1 MRDEIAEPR
10 AKYGGRW
17 TKEKLEILEKY
28 LDAYTTALKN
38 KPFKLLYID
47 AFAGTGY
54 LELGQDDQDAKDI
67 FDAFAGTDYLELGQD
82 DQDARDLFDGSARRA
97 VDIDDKPFDKLI
109 FVEKDPKRCA
119 ELKNLRR
126 DSSNRNIWIENSDAN
141 DYLRNLQ
148 QNWQEWRGILF
159 LDPFGTQVEWSTIE
173 TIASFHA
180 LDTWILFP
188 VSAISRILPKLKRL
202 EDIDAKWGRKLTK
215 VYGDKSWQDLYR
227 PEPRGLFPSTEHER
241 TPGVGELLTIY
252 KNSLADLFGNRFL
265 QESRTLKNS
274 RNAPMFEFL
283 FCVGNEKGIGPA
295 KRIAEHILEHM

>member
-1 MRDEIAEPR
+1 MRDEIAEPQ

-28 LDAYTTALKN
+28 LNAYTTALKN
-38 KPFKLLYID
+38 TPFKLLYID

-54 LELGQDDQDAKDI
+54 LELGQDDQDA
-67 FDAFAGTDYLELGQD
+67 
-82 DQDARDLFDGSARRA
+82 RDLIDGSARRA

-109 FVEKDPKRCA
+109 FVEKDPKRYA

-159 LDPFGTQVEWSTIE
+159 LDPFATQVEWSTVK

-227 PEPRGLFPSTEHER
+227 ESSQSDMFRPPEHER